1 MINNNKNPSI
11 SEVFDN
17 VMSENPPTSTRNPP
31 GSTSLA
37 VLRNNIKQVPTIT
50 ENIELTTRQV
60 NKRPINT
67 FGRKPI
73 QKKPIQKKPIQKIPI
88 RKIPIQKKPIIV
100 QQPLENQQKQSNLAD
115 ISKKAVLGSGLF
127 ILLSI
132 PHTSCLFEYVV
143 ANNTTIDN
151 YKTVLLKALI
161 FSIVFVLLSKYV
173 C

>member
-1 MINNNKNPSI
+1 MINNNKNSI
-11 SEVFDN
+11 SDVFDN
-17 VMSENPPTSTRNPP
+17 VMSENPPTTARNPP

-73 QKKPIQKKPIQKIPI
+73 QKKPIQ
-88 RKIPIQKKPIIV
+88 KIPIQKKPIIV